1 MKLTYFDVNGGRGE
15 PIRLAMFL
23 GNLEFH
29 DHRFPFSDFAEVRK
43 STPLGQVPTIEI
55 NNETITQ
62 CNAITRYV
70 GKLTNLYPHDN
81 YQALLCDEV
90 MDAVEDISY
99 RLVTTFGL
107 EGDDLKQAREQIL
120 EANIRPQ
127 MVWLEQKLTKSGNYF
142 CDNRLT
148 IADLKVFVYLNWIA
162 SGMLDH
168 IPQNLIDDMPN
179 LASFWQRIKTTPE
192 IMDYYQSR

>member
-1 MKLTYFDVNGGRGE
+1 MKLTYFDVDGGRGE

-127 MVWLEQKLTKSGNYF
+127 MVWLEQKLTKSGSYF

>member
-23 GNLEFH
+23 GNLEFN
-29 DHRFPFSDFAEVRK
+29 DHRFPFSDFAEIRK
-43 STPLGQVPTIEI
+43 TTPLGQVPTLEL
-55 NNETITQ
+55 EGQTITQ
-62 CNAITRYV
+62 CNAITRYI

-81 YQALLCDEV
+81 FQALLCDEI

-107 EGDDLKQAREQIL
+107 EGDKLKAARENIL
-120 EANIRPQ
+120 EAYIRPQ
-127 MVWLEQKLTKSGNYF
+127 MMWLENKLSNAGKFF

-148 IADLKVFVYLNWIA
+148 VADLKVFVYLNWLA

-168 IPQNLIDDMPN
+168 IPTNLIDDMPN
-179 LASFWQRIKTTPE
+179 LKEFWLRIKTTPE
-192 IMDYYQSR
+192 IIDYYQDK

>member
-127 MVWLEQKLTKSGNYF
+127 MVWLEQKLTKSGSYF

>member
-127 MVWLEQKLTKSGNYF
+127 MVWLEQKLTKSGSYF

-179 LASFWQRIKTTPE
+179 LTSFWQRIKTTPE

>member
-23 GNLEFH
+23 GNLDFN

-43 STPLGQVPTIEI
+43 TTPLGQVPTLEI
-55 NNETITQ
+55 KGETITQ
-62 CNAITRYV
+62 CNAITRYI
-70 GKLTNLYPHDN
+70 GKLTNLYPQDA
-81 YQALLCDEV
+81 YQGLLCDEV

-107 EGDDLKQAREQIL
+107 EGDELKNAREQIS
-120 EANIRPQ
+120 NTYIRPQ
-127 MVWLEQKLTKSGNYF
+127 MLWLEEKLTKAGRYF
-142 CDNRLT
+142 SDNRLT
-148 IADLKVFVYLNWIA
+148 VADLKVFVYLNWIA

-168 IPQNLIDDMPN
+168 VPQNMIDDTPK
-179 LASFWQRIKTTPE
+179 LKEFWQRIQTTPE
-192 IMDYYQSR
+192 IMDYYNER